1 MTTSRPA
8 NAPEP
13 RPERK
18 LSKREFLVGAVAG
31 GCALQAGKWGAALA
45 APAAPVSPAPYRV
58 GYAQCGEDI
67 VAGAI
72 FDYLKHPKPTYLD
85 IGAYQPVQMN
95 NTFLFYIQGSRGV
108 LVEPNPDLTP
118 LLTNT
123 RPGDAVLT
131 VGIGTSGVRET
142 LDYYRLSESSWNT
155 FSREQADHCVKVS
168 GGKVTLKEVVKTP
181 LVPIN
186 EVIAQHFPAG
196 APDFLSIDVEGL
208 DLEILRTL
216 DFDKHRP
223 KVICVETI
231 ETGTNREKV
240 ETGQFLLGKGYAV
253 RGGSFFNTIFVDKKL
268 LV

>member
-1 MTTSRPA
+1 MTPPQPA

-13 RPERK
+13 RPVRK
-18 LSKREFLVGAVAG
+18 LSTREFLVGAVAG
-31 GCALQAGKWGAALA
+31 GCALQTGKWGVAMA
-45 APAAPVSPAPYRV
+45 APARPAVPAPTRI
-58 GYAQCGEDI
+58 GYAQTGEDI
-67 VAGAI
+67 VVAVL

-85 IGAYQPVQMN
+85 VGAHDPVRLN
-95 NTFLFYIQGSRGV
+95 NTFLFYLQGSRGV

-118 LLTNT
+118 LLTGV
-123 RPGDAVLT
+123 RPGDTVLT

-168 GGKVTLKEVVKTP
+168 GGKVAIKEVVKTP

-196 APDFLSIDVEGL
+196 APDFLSVDVEGL
-208 DLEILRTL
+208 DLEILQTL
-216 DFDKHRP
+216 DFDRHRP

-268 LV
+268 LT